1 MQNWWRK
8 IKTWQLVV
16 GVCGIVLLGIAVFLL
31 VTQQEK
37 EDKELLIETSSTT
50 EVTVDTKKE
59 QDQAN
64 DESKSAKIYVDISGA
79 VKQPGVYQLPEGSR
93 LFDLLKQAG
102 GLTEDA
108 AIQTVNQAMII
119 QDQQKIIILTQAQA
133 QSIDTENINNNAHL
147 EEKSAEKSSKEA
159 GKININQADLTQLQ
173 QLSGIG
179 EKKAQ
184 AIIDYRN
191 ENGSFKTI
199 EDLAKVTGIGEKT
212 VEKLRDSITI

>member
-8 IKTWQLVV
+8 MKTWQLVV

-50 EVTVDTKKE
+50 EVTVDTKNE

-79 VKQPGVYQLPEGSR
+79 VKQPGVYQLSEGAR

-108 AIQTVNQAMII
+108 AIKTVNQAMII

-133 QSIDTENINNNAHL
+133 ESLDTESINNGHL
-147 EEKSAEKSSKEA
+147 EEKSDEKSPKDAEKL
-159 GKININQADLTQLQ
+159 NINQADLTQLQ

>member
-8 IKTWQLVV
+8 IKTWQLIV

-31 VTQQEK
+31 VIQQEK
-37 EDKELLIETSSTT
+37 EDKELLIETLSTT

-59 QDQAN
+59 QEN
-64 DESKSAKIYVDISGA
+64 NESKSTKIYVDISGA

-119 QDQQKIIILTQAQA
+119 QDQQKIIILTQDQA
-133 QSIDTENINNNAHL
+133 QSLDTENIPNNGHL

-159 GKININQADLTQLQ
+159 GKLNINQADLTQLQ

>member
-37 EDKELLIETSSTT
+37 EDKELLIETLSTT

-59 QDQAN
+59 QEQAN
-64 DESKSAKIYVDISGA
+64 NESKSTKIYVDISGA

-119 QDQQKIIILTQAQA
+119 QDQQKIIILTQNQA
-133 QSIDTENINNNAHL
+133 QSIDTENINNNGYL
-147 EEKSAEKSSKEA
+147 EEKSDEKSSKEA

>member
-59 QDQAN
+59 QEQAN
-64 DESKSAKIYVDISGA
+64 NESKSTKIYVDISGA

-133 QSIDTENINNNAHL
+133 QSIDTENININGHL
-147 EEKSAEKSSKEA
+147 EEKSDEKSSKEA

>member
-37 EDKELLIETSSTT
+37 EDKELLIEALSTT

-59 QDQAN
+59 QEQAN
-64 DESKSAKIYVDISGA
+64 NESKSTKIYVDISGA

-119 QDQQKIIILTQAQA
+119 QDQQKIIILTQNQA
-133 QSIDTENINNNAHL
+133 QSIDTENINNNGYL
-147 EEKSAEKSSKEA
+147 EEKSDEKSSKEA

>member
-1 MQNWWRK
+1 MKNWWRK

-79 VKQPGVYQLPEGSR
+79 VKQPGVYQLSEGAR

-133 QSIDTENINNNAHL
+133 ESLDTENINNGNL
-147 EEKSAEKSSKEA
+147 EEKSDEKSPKDAEKL
-159 GKININQADLTQLQ
+159 NINQADLTQLQ

>member
-8 IKTWQLVV
+8 IKTWQLIV

-37 EDKELLIETSSTT
+37 EDKELLIETLSTT

-59 QDQAN
+59 QEN
-64 DESKSAKIYVDISGA
+64 NESKSTKIYVDISGA

-93 LFDLLKQAG
+93 FFDLLKQAG

-119 QDQQKIIILTQAQA
+119 QDQQKIIILTQNQA
-133 QSIDTENINNNAHL
+133 QSIDTENINNNGHL
-147 EEKSAEKSSKEA
+147 EEKSDEKSSKEA

>member
-8 IKTWQLVV
+8 IKIWQLIV
-16 GVCGIVLLGIAVFLL
+16 GTCGVFLLGIAVFLL

-59 QDQAN
+59 QEQAN
-64 DESKSAKIYVDISGA
+64 NKSKSSKIYVDISGA
-79 VKQPGVYQLPEGSR
+79 VKHPGVYQLTQGAR

-133 QSIDTENINNNAHL
+133 ESLDTESINNNGNL
-147 EEKSAEKSSKEA
+147 EEKSDGKSPKEA

-184 AIIDYRN
+184 SIIDYRN

>member
-1 MQNWWRK
+1 MKNWWRK

-79 VKQPGVYQLPEGSR
+79 VKRPGVYQLSEGAR

-133 QSIDTENINNNAHL
+133 ESLDTENINNGNL
-147 EEKSAEKSSKEA
+147 EEKSDEKSPKDAEKL
-159 GKININQADLTQLQ
+159 NINQADLTQLQ

>member
-8 IKTWQLVV
+8 MKTWQLVV

-50 EVTVDTKKE
+50 EVTVVTKKE

-79 VKQPGVYQLPEGSR
+79 VKQPGVYQLSEGAR

-133 QSIDTENINNNAHL
+133 ESLDTENINNGNL
-147 EEKSAEKSSKEA
+147 EEKSDEKSPKDAEKL
-159 GKININQADLTQLQ
+159 NINQADLTQLQ

>member
-59 QDQAN
+59 QEQAN
-64 DESKSAKIYVDISGA
+64 NESKSTKIYVDISGA

-119 QDQQKIIILTQAQA
+119 QDQQKIIILTQNQA
-133 QSIDTENINNNAHL
+133 QSIDTENINNNGHL
-147 EEKSAEKSSKEA
+147 EEKSDEKSSKEA

>member
-8 IKTWQLVV
+8 IKTWQLIV

-31 VTQQEK
+31 VIQQEK
-37 EDKELLIETSSTT
+37 EDKELLIETLSTT

-59 QDQAN
+59 QEN
-64 DESKSAKIYVDISGA
+64 NESKSTKIYVDISGA

-119 QDQQKIIILTQAQA
+119 QDQQKIIILTQNQG
-133 QSIDTENINNNAHL
+133 QSLDTENINNNGHL
-147 EEKSAEKSSKEA
+147 EEKSDEKSSKEA

>member
-8 IKTWQLVV
+8 IKIWQLIV
-16 GVCGIVLLGIAVFLL
+16 GTCGVVLLGIAVFLL

-59 QDQAN
+59 QEQAN
-64 DESKSAKIYVDISGA
+64 NKSKSSKIYVDISGA
-79 VKQPGVYQLPEGSR
+79 VKHPGVYQLTQGAR

-133 QSIDTENINNNAHL
+133 ESLDTESINNNGNL
-147 EEKSAEKSSKEA
+147 EEKSDKKSPKEA

>member
-37 EDKELLIETSSTT
+37 EDKELLIETLSTT

-59 QDQAN
+59 QEQAN
-64 DESKSAKIYVDISGA
+64 NESKSTKIYVDISGA

-119 QDQQKIIILTQAQA
+119 QDQQKIIILTQNQA
-133 QSIDTENINNNAHL
+133 QSIDTENINNNGHL
-147 EEKSAEKSSKEA
+147 EEKSDEKSSKEA

>member
-1 MQNWWRK
+1 MQNWRRK

-16 GVCGIVLLGIAVFLL
+16 GVCGIILLGIAVFLL

-79 VKQPGVYQLPEGSR
+79 VKQPGVYQLSEGAR

-119 QDQQKIIILTQAQA
+119 QDQQKIIILTQNQA
-133 QSIDTENINNNAHL
+133 ESLDTEGINNGHL
-147 EEKSAEKSSKEA
+147 EEKSAEKSPKDAE
-159 GKININQADLTQLQ
+159 KLNINQADLTQLQ

>member
-31 VTQQEK
+31 VTQQEM

-59 QDQAN
+59 QEQAN
-64 DESKSAKIYVDISGA
+64 NESKSTKIYVDISGA

-119 QDQQKIIILTQAQA
+119 QDQQKIIILTQNQA
-133 QSIDTENINNNAHL
+133 QSIDTENINNNGHL
-147 EEKSAEKSSKEA
+147 EEKSDEKSSKEA

>member
-37 EDKELLIETSSTT
+37 EDKELLIETLSTT

-59 QDQAN
+59 QEQAN
-64 DESKSAKIYVDISGA
+64 NESKSTKIYVDISGA

-119 QDQQKIIILTQAQA
+119 QDQQKIIILTKNQA
-133 QSIDTENINNNAHL
+133 QSIDTENINNNGHL
-147 EEKSAEKSSKEA
+147 EEKSDEKSPKDA

>member
-8 IKTWQLVV
+8 IKIWQLIV
-16 GVCGIVLLGIAVFLL
+16 GTCGVFLLGIAVFLL

-59 QDQAN
+59 QEQAN
-64 DESKSAKIYVDISGA
+64 NKSKSSKIYVDISGA
-79 VKQPGVYQLPEGSR
+79 VKHPGVYQLTQGAR

-133 QSIDTENINNNAHL
+133 ESLDTESINNNGNL
-147 EEKSAEKSSKEA
+147 EEKSDKKSPKEA

-184 AIIDYRN
+184 SIIDYRN

>member
-79 VKQPGVYQLPEGSR
+79 VKQPGVYQLSEGAR

-119 QDQQKIIILTQAQA
+119 QDQQKIIILTQDQA
-133 QSIDTENINNNAHL
+133 QSLDTENIPNNGHL
-147 EEKSAEKSSKEA
+147 EEKSAEKL
-159 GKININQADLTQLQ
+159 NINQADLTQLQ